1 MQYVACTETQVVVG
15 VQDPN
20 PLVAGAGMQT
30 LRDAGIAVAGPC
42 EVIPPSVHTCLSLFR
57 LKNRTP
63 TLFLASNRTTRVLK
77 YLRKLECL
85 AHVLLSTGDGQELV

>member
-1 MQYVACTETQVVVG
+1 MATMQHAACIETQVVVG

-42 EVIPPSVHTCLSLFR
+42 EVIASSAHTCLFLCQAYTSEV
-57 LKNRTP
+57 NRFP
-63 TLFLASNRTTRVLK
+63 GIRV
-77 YLRKLECL
+77 E
-85 AHVLLSTGDGQELV
+85 LS